1 MTHLDFVKA
10 TICDLDQSVFEE
22 LKQLLL
28 GEYITFSI
36 LDHEEV
42 TEKSLAEK
50 IFDYFCILEIKTR
63 KSFDKYVEIYFNNLN
78 TIVGPYIAKTPQ
90 ARKGDEVPPVVPRS
104 RKFYERAMRN

>member
-1 MTHLDFVKA
+1 MK
-10 TICDLDQSVFEE
+10 QSVFEE

-78 TIVGPYIAKTPQ
+78 TIVGHTLPKHHKPEKETRFLQ
-90 ARKGDEVPPVVPRS
+90 WSLGLES
-104 RKFYERAMRN
+104 FMREL